1 MAGNT
6 ITNIL
11 PKLLAQGLLALR
23 EQSVMP
29 RLVNVSYQG
38 MAQQEGA
45 VINIPIPSAI
55 AVRNVSPSIT
65 MNSNVD
71 STAANVAV
79 TLDFWREAPFHLTD
93 TDYVSA
99 RSRFIPMQASEAVKA
114 LANAI
119 DSFILG
125 KHIGIYGKTGT
136 AGTTPFSSLIKVA
149 TDARKVLNQNLAPMD
164 DRRVVL
170 DPSAE
175 SNFLSLSNI
184 LQTEQRGDQAGILQ
198 GLIGHKLGMDF
209 YLDQNVPDFT
219 PGTGWASGFIASTL
233 SGAIGDTTLNIIS
246 ATASGTVKIGDMF
259 RLTADTANEFGYVIT
274 VAGTASTTVAIAVE
288 FVPALKTVVD
298 TGATLIVVSIPYVA
312 NLAFHRD
319 AFAWASRP
327 LADADPV
334 GNTFQSDVDEISG
347 VALRLELSRQFKQT
361 TYSYDI
367 LGGAKLVRA
376 ALATK
381 ILG

>member
-1 MAGNT
+1 VANT
-6 ITNIL
+6 LTNVL

-29 RLVNVSYQG
+29 RLVNMSYSNLAA
-38 MAQQEGA
+38 MEGN

-55 AVRNVSPSIT
+55 AVRTPSPAIL

-71 STAANVAV
+71 SSPTNVAV
-79 TLDFWREAPFHLTD
+79 TLDFWREAPFQLSD
-93 TDYVSA
+93 SDWISA
-99 RSRFIPMQASEAVKA
+99 RSRLIPMQASEAVKA

-119 DSFILG
+119 DDFILA
-125 KHIGIYGKTGT
+125 KHTGIYGKTGT
-136 AGTTPFSSLIKVA
+136 AGTTPFGTNINQA

-175 SNFLSLSNI
+175 ANFLSLSNI

-209 YLDQNVPDFT
+209 FLDQNIPDYT
-219 PGTGWASGFIASTL
+219 PGTGWASGFIASTV
-233 SGAIGDTTLNIIS
+233 SGAIGDTTLNVIS
-246 ATASGTVKIGDMF
+246 ATASGTVKVGDMF
-259 RLTADTANEFGYVIT
+259 RLTADTANNFGYVIT
-274 VAGTASTTVAIAVE
+274 VAGTASTTVAIALE

-327 LADADPV
+327 LGDADPV
-334 GNTFQSDVDEISG
+334 GNTFQSNVDPISG
-347 VALRLELSRQFKQT
+347 VALRLELSRQYKQT
-361 TYSYDI
+361 TYSFDV
-367 LGGAKLVRA
+367 LGGTKLVRA

>member
-1 MAGNT
+1 MANT
-6 ITNIL
+6 LTNVL

-29 RLVNVSYQG
+29 RLVNRSYENL
-38 MAQQEGA
+38 AQMEGA

-55 AVRNVSPSIT
+55 TVRTPVPAIL

-71 STAANVAV
+71 SSPTNVAV
-79 TLDFWREAPFHLTD
+79 TLDFWREAPFQLSD
-93 TDYVSA
+93 SDWVSA
-99 RSRFIPMQASEAVKA
+99 RSRLIPMQASEAVKA

-119 DSFILG
+119 DDFIFA
-125 KHIGIYGKTGT
+125 KHTGIYGKTGT
-136 AGTTPFSSLIKVA
+136 AGTTPFGTNIQQA

-175 SNFLSLSNI
+175 ANFLALSNI
-184 LQTEQRGDQAGILQ
+184 LQTEQRGDTGGILQ

-209 YLDQNVPDFT
+209 FLNQNVPSFT

-274 VAGTASTTVAIAVE
+274 VAGTASTTVAIAIE
-288 FVPALKTVVD
+288 FDPPLKTVVD
-298 TGATLIVVSIPYVA
+298 TGATLIVVSIPYAA

-334 GNTFQSDVDEISG
+334 GNTFQSDVDPISG
-347 VALRLELSRQFKQT
+347 VALRLELSRQYKQT
-361 TYSYDI
+361 TYSYDV
-367 LGGAKLVRA
+367 LGGTKLVRA